1 MADVQNE
8 YYINKVRDIR
18 RNMPR
23 QKNDPLTTVRR
34 MMTGR
39 TATFSISAVSPDEVD
54 KIIRN
59 LKNSKSSGVDD
70 LDTYIV
76 KLTRTHTIPS
86 VCYILNLSIQSR
98 KFPSKWKLPR

>member
-23 QKNDPLTTVRR
+23 QKNDPITTVRR

-39 TATFSISAVSPDEVD
+39 TGSFSIYAVLPDEVY

-59 LKNSKSSGVDD
+59 LKTPSPLV
-70 LDTYIV
+70 YII
-76 KLTRTHTIPS
+76 LIPT
-86 VCYILNLSIQSR
+86 L
-98 KFPSKWKLPR
+98 